1 MLKRFTLAVGLLT
14 LTAVAFA
21 QNDLQGWRR
30 IRRIILMMRKQE
42 HWLLMEGW
50 ALITI

>member
-21 QNDLQGWRR
+21 QNEQGWRR

>member
-1 MLKRFTLAVGLLT
+1 MLKRFTLAVGLL
-14 LTAVAFA
+14 
-21 QNDLQGWRR
+21 
-30 IRRIILMMRKQE
+30 IILMMRKQE

>member
-21 QNDLQGWRR
+21 QNER